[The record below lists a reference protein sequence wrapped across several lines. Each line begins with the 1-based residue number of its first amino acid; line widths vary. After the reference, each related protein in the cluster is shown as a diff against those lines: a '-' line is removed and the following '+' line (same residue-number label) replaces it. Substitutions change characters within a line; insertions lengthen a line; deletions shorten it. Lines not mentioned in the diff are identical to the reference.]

1 MKNAAKQIF
10 EALSARHAFNHG
22 AMPSEGEAKILAYAA
37 AYNPQVSIIPDSCIH
52 QEVLEKAMR
61 AFPEC

>member
-10 EALSARHAFNHG
+10 EALTARHTFMHG
-22 AMPSEGEAKILAYAA
+22 SGPSESESTILAHAA
-37 AYNPQVSIIPDSCIH
+37 AYNPHVSIIPDLCVE
-52 QEVLEKAMR
+52 QELLEKAIR